1 MSGPSLRPYATV
13 LVIAGSDSCAGAGI
27 QADLKACAALGAY
40 ALTVITAVTAQNTRG
55 VRAVH
60 PVPLDMVA
68 AQVEAV
74 LEDIP
79 VAAVKTGMLA
89 DPAVVELVAATLERM
104 PGVPVVVDPVM
115 VAQSGDRLVS
125 EAAAAAVRELL
136 LPRAWVL
143 TPNLPE
149 ASVLLGRE
157 VAAGDTRAAQDLR
170 AVGPR
175 FVLLKGGHGTGGACE
190 DILVGPHGV
199 QRMVAPRLSTPNTH
213 GTGCTLASAIA
224 AGLAQG
230 LDVPEAAARAH
241 GYLQCALTAGAERSL
256 GQGAGPVDHFCVWED
271 PACRSSS
278 MVGR

>member
-1 MSGPSLRPYATV
+1 MSGSSLHPYATV

-104 PGVPVVVDPVM
+104 PAVPVVVDPVM

-157 VAAGDTRAAQDLR
+157 VAAGDICAAQDLR
-170 AVGPR
+170 AMGPR
-175 FVLLKGGHGTGGACE
+175 FVLLKGGHGTGAVCE
-190 DILVGPHGV
+190 DVLVGPHGA
-199 QRMVAPRLSTPNTH
+199 QRMVAPRLPTPNTH

-230 LDVPEAAARAH
+230 LGVPEATARAH
-241 GYLQCALTAGAERSL
+241 GYLQRALTAGAKRVL
-256 GQGAGPVDHFCVWED
+256 GQGAGPVDHFGTGED
-271 PACRSSS
+271 PGCRSSS

>member
-1 MSGPSLRPYATV
+1 MSGVLPRSYATV

-40 ALTVITAVTAQNTRG
+40 GLTVITAVTAQNTRG

-60 PVPLDMVA
+60 ALPVDMVA
-68 AQVEAV
+68 AQVDALV
-74 LEDIP
+74 EDIP

-89 DPAVVELVAATLERM
+89 DLAVVELVAATIDRL

-125 EAAAAAVRELL
+125 DAAVAALRKLL

-149 ASVLLGRE
+149 ASVLLGQE
-157 VAAGDTRAAQDLR
+157 VAVGDAAAAEQLR
-170 AVGPR
+170 ALGPR
-175 FVLLKGGHGTGGACE
+175 FVLLKGGHGTGPVCE
-190 DILVGPHGV
+190 DVLVGPHGE
-199 QRMVAPRLSTPNTH
+199 QRMQVPRLSTRNTH

-230 LDVPEAAARAH
+230 MDVAEAVIQAH
-241 GYLQCALTAGAERSL
+241 GYLQRALAAGAQRTL
-256 GQGAGPVDHFCVWED
+256 GQGAGPVDHFGAWEERI
-271 PACRSSS
+271 CRS
-278 MVGR
+278 